1 MVKRIYVKKADEI
14 DFTSLALC
22 KELNDVFA
30 LNLKSV
36 KKLVRYDIE
45 DIDEKIY
52 DNLKGLIFGNGV
64 DEIII
69 DGEKAFQDEVK
80 GKKVL
85 QIQLLDGQYDLRAD
99 GIANCLQ
106 IYTFDKLNVK
116 SADVYV
122 FDGINEKDFEKVKKY
137 LFNPVDSEI
146 SPKYEYKTLERKPH
160 DMGQM
165 RIEIEG
171 FIDLD
176 DKGLEKYFNDEG
188 FAMTIHDLKVVQ
200 EYFKSIKRNPTIT
213 EIKVIDTYWSD
224 HCRHTTFLTELKDI
238 QIVSKNEN
246 IKKTFNEYL
255 DLHKKLFKDRNDKY
269 VCLMDLATIA
279 ARFLRKEGILKNQE
293 ISEEI
298 NACSVRAKIDNDGVL
313 EDWLIMF
320 KNETHNHPTEIEP
333 YGGAGTCLGGAIRDP
348 LSGRSF
354 VYQAM
359 RITAAGNIL
368 EDVDKTLPNK
378 LPQRTLSKTAMRGY
392 SSYGNQIGIASG
404 QLNELFHNRF
414 RAKRMEAGYVIGA
427 SKEEN
432 VVRKVPKKGDYI
444 LLVGGDTGRDGIGG
458 ATGSSKTQT
467 VESFDEAGAEVQKGN
482 AAEERKLIRL
492 YDNPIASKMIIRSND
507 FGAGGVSVAIGE
519 LADGLDIYLER
530 VPVKY
535 QLNATEIAISE
546 SQERMAVVI
555 EPENVD
561 EFIKIAKGENLKI
574 THVATV
580 TDLDKMRLFYNDDL
594 VVDLDRSFLNTNGA
608 KLSQE
613 VKVQAKTTD
622 YFTKACG
629 RALNYSKSSLEN
641 AIAFEVRKINNCS
654 QKGIANN
661 FDSSVGGLTVFAPY
675 GGKSQNSPT
684 MVMASKPPVSGFTHT
699 VTCSSYGIYPDL
711 MIQSP
716 YVGAMHSVIASI
728 SKLIA
733 SGVSYGSIFMSYQEF
748 FKRLGKDKTRWGE
761 PFEALLGVFKAQME
775 LGLGSIGGKDS
786 MSGSYEN
793 IDVPPTLIS
802 FAMGTTTDDNI
813 VSSAFKPNGKLYIV
827 DIKRDEFGN
836 VDFKDLKVKY
846 LDIEKQIKDKN
857 ILYSTVVESNL
868 ATALVGAFAGNKVG
882 ADLNISIKELF
893 TNKVGDI
900 VLVAKDEL
908 KGDKYRY
915 IGILNSTYTLKI
927 EGQTVCLEKVE
938 KSYMEKLDS
947 LYPQTIKSNE
957 KVKTLSFEKAF
968 EIRKSAKVKP
978 NVLVPIF
985 LGTIGEKELVK
996 SFKNAGANVT
1006 EFVFKNITSND
1017 IKESL
1022 VSLENEIKSA
1032 QIFAFSDSLTC
1043 GDELDGTSKF
1053 ATTILSN
1060 PKIKEALQYLL
1071 LKNDGLIL
1079 GLGGGMEALLK
1090 LGFIL
1095 PQNAYGAMAQNS
1107 ISKFVSAYS
1116 NIRVSANYSP
1126 WMSSFN
1132 IGENFMVPVSTGK
1145 GRFVTDKASYDMLI
1159 SNAQIA
1165 AQFVDDD
1172 NNATLSVPQNPTGSM
1187 YAVES
1192 LTSVDGKVLAKLGH
1206 VERYQKGLYQN
1217 LEGNFDMNIFKNGV
1231 NYFE

>member
-1 MVKRIYVKKADEI
+1 MIKRIYVQKADVI
-14 DFTSLALC
+14 DFASLALC
-22 KELNDVFA
+22 KELNDIFK
-30 LNLKSV
+30 LNLKSA

-45 DIDEKIY
+45 GLSEEIY
-52 DNLKGLIFGNGV
+52 NKVKDLIFASSI
-64 DEIII
+64 EETIIE
-69 DGEKAFQDEVK
+69 GQKAFEDKVK

-99 GIANCLQ
+99 GIANCLR
-106 IYTFDKLNVK
+106 IYTLDKLNVK

-122 FDGINEKDFEKVKKY
+122 FNGINDKDFEKVKGY
-137 LFNPVDSEI
+137 LFNPVDSEL
-146 SPKYEYKTLERKPH
+146 PPEKAYQTLERKSH
-160 DMGQM
+160 DMGPM
-165 RIEIEG
+165 RIEIDG
-171 FIDLD
+171 FINLD
-176 DKGLEKYFNDEG
+176 DKALAKYFADEG

-200 EYFKSIKRNPTIT
+200 DYFKSIKRNPTIT
-213 EIKVIDTYWSD
+213 ELKVIDTYWSD

-238 QIVSKNEN
+238 KIISKNEK
-246 IKKTFNEYL
+246 IQKTFNEYVA
-255 DLHKKLFKDRNDKY
+255 LHNKLFKNRTDKY
-269 VCLMDLATIA
+269 ICLMDLATIA
-279 ARFLRKEGILKNQE
+279 ARFLRKEGILTSQE
-293 ISEEI
+293 VSEEI

-368 EDVDKTLPNK
+368 EDIDKTLPNK

-404 QLNELFHNRF
+404 QLNELFHDRF
-414 RAKRMEAGYVIGA
+414 RAKRMEAGYVIAA

-458 ATGSSKTQT
+458 ATGSSRAQT

-519 LADGLDIYLER
+519 LADGLDIYLDR
-530 VPVKY
+530 VPTKY

-555 EPENVD
+555 EPKNVD
-561 EFIKIAKGENLKI
+561 AFIKIAQAENLKI

-580 TDLDKMRLFYNDDL
+580 TDLNKMRLFYGNEA

-613 VKVQAKTTD
+613 AKVKAKTTN
-622 YFTKACG
+622 YFEKACG
-629 RALNYSKSSLEN
+629 RALNYAKSSLES
-641 AIAFEVRKINNCS
+641 ALAFESAKMNNCS

-661 FDSSVGGLTVFAPY
+661 FDCSVGGLTVFAPY
-675 GGKSQNSPT
+675 GGKYQQSPT

-711 MIQSP
+711 MIESP

-733 SGVSYGSIFMSYQEF
+733 SGVDYKTIHMSYQEF
-748 FKRLGKDKTRWGE
+748 FKRLGKDPVRWGE
-761 PFEALLGVFKAQME
+761 PLEALLGAFKAQMDLE
-775 LGLGSIGGKDS
+775 IGSIGGKDS
-786 MSGSYEN
+786 MSGTYEN

-802 FAMGTTTDDNI
+802 FAMGTTADNNI
-813 VSSAFKPNGKLYIV
+813 ISSAFMPSGKVYIV
-827 DIKRDEFGN
+827 DVKRDEFGN
-836 VDFKDLKVKY
+836 VDLKDLKIKY
-846 LDIEKQIKDKN
+846 QDIEKQIKAKK
-857 ILYSTVVESNL
+857 IIASTVVENNL
-868 ATALVGAFAGNKVG
+868 GVALVGALAGNKVG
-882 ADLNISIKELF
+882 IDLNVSIKELF
-893 TNKVGDI
+893 TNKIGEI
-900 VLVAKDEL
+900 VLVANGSL
-908 KGDKYRY
+908 KGNIYRY
-915 IGILNSTYTLKI
+915 IGDLNATYILRV
-927 EGQTVCLEKVE
+927 EGQEVDLNRVE
-938 KSYMEKLDS
+938 KAYTSRLDS
-947 LYPQTIKSNE
+947 LYPRNISSSE
-957 KVKTLSFEKAF
+957 KIKTLSFDKAF
-968 EIRKSAKVKP
+968 EIRKSSKVKP

-985 LGTIGEKELVK
+985 LGTTGEKELVK
-996 SFKNAGANVT
+996 SFKNAGADVS
-1006 EFVFKNITSND
+1006 EFVFKNLTAKD

-1022 VSLENEIKSA
+1022 IGLEKAIKSS

-1043 GDELDGTSKF
+1043 GDELDGTAKF
-1053 ATTILSN
+1053 AATILAY
-1060 PKIKEALQYLL
+1060 PQIKEALQSLL
-1071 LKNDGLIL
+1071 IKNDGLIL
-1079 GLGGGMEALLK
+1079 GVGGAIEALLK
-1090 LGFIL
+1090 AGFIL
-1095 PQNAYGAMAQNS
+1095 PSNTYGVMAQNT
-1107 ISKFVSAYS
+1107 ISKFVSSYS

-1126 WMSSFN
+1126 WMKSFKV
-1132 IGENFMVPVSTGK
+1132 GENFMVPIASGK
-1145 GRFVTDKASYDMLI
+1145 GRFVTDENSYNILI
-1159 SNAQIA
+1159 ENAQIA
-1165 AQFVDDD
+1165 TQFIDIKGK
-1172 NNATLSVPQNPTGSM
+1172 ATLSVPANPTGSM

-1206 VERYQKGLYQN
+1206 PERYQEGLYQN

-1231 NYFE
+1231 DYFS